1 MIIQNDNPRHISEII
16 DTSSSNLNELS
27 ETAQEKSSL
36 SRHLK
41 KNLKNFGRYIVAAHI
56 NNSSILVIKTSSP
69 EIAAR
74 LRYEEKEIRNLCK
87 KFGNV
92 PVKIKISSR

>member
-1 MIIQNDNPRHISEII
+1 MHSNKLKHISEII
-16 DTSSSNLNELS
+16 NASYSNLEGLS

-41 KNLKNFGRYIVAAHI
+41 KNLKNFGRYIVSAYI
-56 NNSSILVIKTSSP
+56 NNSGILVKTSSP
-69 EIAAR
+69 EFAAR
-74 LRYEEKEIRNLCK
+74 LRYEEREIRDLCK

-92 PVKIKISSR
+92 PVKIKISSK